1 MFEIEKK
8 FVLTPEA
15 EKELLENAEFL
26 SEKTFEDIYYD
37 TEDYFLTKA
46 DKWLR
51 CREGKFEM
59 KIPLPGNNK
68 VRGNQYEELVT
79 KQEIKNQLNIME
91 SGDLS
96 EILEKRRIKPFCK
109 FKTFRRKYRKDNYI
123 IDIDI
128 ADYGDFLQSL
138 VEIESLIE
146 DKKKADETMENIIAF
161 GKRSGLL
168 DGRVRGKVIQYLKN
182 KKPRHYDALVT
193 CGVVEDF

>member
-8 FVLTPEA
+8 FILTPEA
-15 EKELLENAEFL
+15 EKKLLEKAEFL
-26 SEKTFEDIYYD
+26 GEKIFEDVYYD
-37 TEDYFLTKA
+37 TDDYFLTKA

-79 KQEIKNQLNIME
+79 KQEIKNQLNITD

-96 EILEKRRIKPFCK
+96 EILEKRRIKPFCR
-109 FKTFRRKYRKDNYI
+109 FKTFRRKYKKDGYI

-128 ADYGDFLQSL
+128 ADYGDFVYSL

-146 DKKKADETMENIIAF
+146 GREKADETMESIIRF
-161 GKRSGLL
+161 GKSFGLM
-168 DGRVRGKVIQYLKN
+168 DGPVRGKVIQYLKN
-182 KKPRHYDALVT
+182 KKLRHYAALVA
-193 CGVVEDF
+193 CDVVEDF